1 MRKAE
6 VMRKSASIVI
16 LLAASM
22 SVGACATHDRYGYN
36 DRYDNNRGLAR
47 AATGAAL
54 GAAAG
59 AAVGGVVDGVSVGQ
73 GAAVGAI
80 AGGAIAAATDD
91 QGRRWY
97 RDRRGYCYYVERDGD
112 VRYDYDRR
120 C

>member
-1 MRKAE
+1 MRKT
-6 VMRKSASIVI
+6 ASLGL

-22 SVGACATHDRYGYN
+22 SLGACATNDYGYN
-36 DRYDNNRGLAR
+36 DNSGLRR
-47 AATGAAL
+47 AASGAAL

-80 AGGAIAAATDD
+80 AGGVIAAATDD
-91 QGRRWY
+91 NDGRWY
-97 RDRRGYCYYVERDGD
+97 RDQRGYCYRVERDGD
-112 VRYDYDRR
+112 VKYDYDRR

>member
-1 MRKAE
+1 MFRTT
-6 VMRKSASIVI
+6 SIGL
-16 LLAASM
+16 LLAASV
-22 SVGACATHDRYGYN
+22 SLGACATNDRYG
-36 DRYDNNRGLAR
+36 YDNNRGLKR
-47 AATGAAL
+47 AATGAAI

-59 AAVGGVVDGVSVGQ
+59 AAVGGVVDGNSVGQ

-91 QGRRWY
+91 RGRRWY

>member
-1 MRKAE
+1 
-6 VMRKSASIVI
+6 MRKSASLGI
-16 LLAASM
+16 LFAASL
-22 SVGACATHDRYGYN
+22 SLGACATTDRYGYS
-36 DRYDNNRGLAR
+36 DNNSGLER
-47 AATGAAL
+47 AATGAAI

-91 QGRRWY
+91 NGRRWY

>member
-1 MRKAE
+1 MFRTT
-6 VMRKSASIVI
+6 SIGL
-16 LLAASM
+16 LLAASV
-22 SVGACATHDRYGYN
+22 SLGACATNDRYG
-36 DRYDNNRGLAR
+36 YDNNRGLKR
-47 AATGAAL
+47 AATGAAI
-54 GAAAG
+54 
-59 AAVGGVVDGVSVGQ
+59 GGVVDGVSVGQ

-91 QGRRWY
+91 RGRRWY

>member
-1 MRKAE
+1 MRKAATLGILAA
-6 VMRKSASIVI
+6 ASIS
-16 LLAASM
+16 L
-22 SVGACATHDRYGYN
+22 GACATNDRYGYN
-36 DRYDNNRGLAR
+36 DRYYDNDNSGLAR

-91 QGRRWY
+91 NGRPWY

>member
-1 MRKAE
+1 MSRTATLG
-6 VMRKSASIVI
+6 I
-16 LLAASM
+16 LLAASV
-22 SVGACATHDRYGYN
+22 SLGACATNDRYG
-36 DRYDNNRGLAR
+36 YDNNRGLER
-47 AATGAAL
+47 AAAGAAI
-54 GAAAG
+54 GAGVG

-91 QGRRWY
+91 NGRRWY